1 MQITV
6 KEKGHRL
13 QELRKALNLTQTELA
28 ERVGADRL
36 NIQHYEQG
44 RADLLNV
51 TFEKFMRYA
60 NALNVNAIH
69 LQSILNGMPE
79 GQFKM
84 YLEKELNENE

>member
-1 MQITV
+1 MKLTV
-6 KEKGHRL
+6 KEKGQRL
-13 QELRKALNLTQTELA
+13 QALRKALNLTQTELA

-51 TFEKFMRYA
+51 TFEKFIRYA
-60 NALNVNAIH
+60 IALNVNAIY

-84 YLEKELNENE
+84 YLEKERNKYE

>member
-1 MQITV
+1 MKLTV

-13 QELRKALNLTQTELA
+13 QALRKAHNLTQTELA

-51 TFEKFMRYA
+51 TFEKFIRYA
-60 NALNVNAIH
+60 NALNVNAFY
-69 LQSILNGMPE
+69 LQSILNGLPE
-79 GQFKM
+79 GEFKR
-84 YLEKELNENE
+84 YLEKESNKYE